1 MLTTSEDTVRD
12 ARIYRVNAWREIK
25 GRPALDFTAKVEA
38 WLVFPEA
45 DPFRSQADETEPETL
60 DAPEKL
66 TQAKGT
72 RPPEWWTEENTAA
85 WTREVWGDRTEAS
98 AAQSGWRGKITDSSP
113 RASAATYTPLKPE
126 LMAKWRAADP
136 RPSNVTYFDG
146 APVTL
151 KPLAVKVKRTRKVA
165 TV

>member
-1 MLTTSEDTVRD
+1 MTCTTSDDTVRD

-45 DPFRSQADETEPETL
+45 DPFRSQADETETETL
-60 DAPEKL
+60 DAPEDPA
-66 TQAKGT
+66 QDGP
-72 RPPEWWTEENTAA
+72 RPPEWWTEEHTAA

-98 AAQSGWRGKITDSSP
+98 AAQSGWRGKIQVSSP

-136 RPSNVTYFDG
+136 RPSNMTYADG
-146 APVTL
+146 SPVTL

>member
-1 MLTTSEDTVRD
+1 MLTTSDDTVRD

-25 GRPALDFTAKVEA
+25 GRPALDFSPKVEA

-45 DPFRSQADETEPETL
+45 DPFRSQADETEPEAL
-60 DAPEKL
+60 DAPEDSSPV
-66 TQAKGT
+66 QDGP

-85 WTREVWGDRTEAS
+85 WTREVWGGEREAS
-98 AAQSGWRGKITDSSP
+98 VAQRQWSWTLSVVP
-113 RASAATYTPLKPE
+113 RAGAACYTPLKPE

-136 RPSNVTYFDG
+136 RPSNMTFYDG

>member
-1 MLTTSEDTVRD
+1 MIATADDTVRD

-25 GRPALDFTAKVEA
+25 GRPALDFNPKVEA

-45 DPFRSQADETEPETL
+45 DPFRSQADETEPEPEPEPVKNQLT
-60 DAPEKL
+60 DAPK
-66 TQAKGT
+66 
-72 RPPEWWTEENTAA
+72 PPEWWTEENTAA

-98 AAQSGWRGKITDSSP
+98 AAQSGWRGKIDGHSP

-126 LMAKWRAADP
+126 LMAKWRAADS
-136 RPSNVTYFDG
+136 RPSNTTFYDG

>member
-38 WLVFPEA
+38 WLVSLPDDVEPGYFPGWWQVEMFGRDTRDSCSRKPWDWRA
-45 DPFRSQADETEPETL
+45 KRATHWLKPPDLAGEVRRALIRS
-60 DAPEKL
+60 
-66 TQAKGT
+66 KGIPGGGYAHPGF
-72 RPPEWWTEENTAA
+72 PPPTAA
-85 WTREVWGDRTEAS
+85 QYRRWAQGETR
-98 AAQSGWRGKITDSSP
+98 SSNMH
-113 RASAATYTPLKPE
+113 Y
-126 LMAKWRAADP
+126 
-136 RPSNVTYFDG
+136 YDG

>member
-1 MLTTSEDTVRD
+1 MLTTTEDTVRD

-45 DPFRSQADETEPETL
+45 DPFRSQADETEPEAWG
-60 DAPEKL
+60 APEDSSPAQDGPK
-66 TQAKGT
+66 
-72 RPPEWWTEENTAA
+72 PPEWWTEENTAA
-85 WTREVWGDRTEAS
+85 WTREVWGGECEVSD
-98 AAQSGWRGKITDSSP
+98 AQRHWGGWMKRVAPS
-113 RASAATYTPLKPE
+113 RASATPLKPE
-126 LMAKWRAADP
+126 LMAKWRLSDP
-136 RPSNVTYFDG
+136 RPSNMHYADG
-146 APVTL
+146 SPVTL

>member
-1 MLTTSEDTVRD
+1 MLSTSEDTVRD

-25 GRPALDFTAKVEA
+25 GRPALDFSPKVEA

-85 WTREVWGDRTEAS
+85 WTREVWGGERAASDAQRTWGRKYQTGDKIA
-98 AAQSGWRGKITDSSP
+98 RGKFPPPT
-113 RASAATYTPLKPE
+113 K
-126 LMAKWRAADP
+126 ADYK
-136 RPSNVTYFDG
+136 RWAHTS
-146 APVTL
+146 
-151 KPLAVKVKRTRKVA
+151 PLAVKVKRTRKVA
-165 TV
+165 TVWAPRG